1 MWRTI
6 RIKEEAYNIIKKI
19 AKEEGKSMCEV
30 LSEIVTKQGGNNIKE
45 GEIGLEAK
53 AALSVL
59 IAELDLIL
67 RDTRIPAER
76 KVEKIEALLYTWIVA
91 NKLPVWEVRREN
103 GFVMIEVSENVGEV
117 ADNAQREVSDN
128 YREQDRRRN

>member
-45 GEIGLEAK
+45 GEMGLEAK
-53 AALSVL
+53 AALTVL
-59 IAELDLIL
+59 IAELDSIL

-76 KVEKIEALLYTWIVA
+76 KVEKIKALLYTWIVA
-91 NKLPVWEVRREN
+91 NKLPVWDVRHEN
-103 GFVMIEVSENVGEV
+103 GFAMIEVKGDESG
-117 ADNAQREVSDN
+117 
-128 YREQDRRRN
+128 RN

>member
-1 MWRTI
+1 MWKTVRI
-6 RIKEEAYNIIKKI
+6 RQKEYELVKVMAEKQK
-19 AKEEGKSMCEV
+19 KSMCEV
-30 LSEIVTKQGGNNIKE
+30 VSEAVSEYVKNMAAGV
-45 GEIGLEAK
+45 LR

-59 IAELDLIL
+59 IAELDDIL
-67 RDTRIPAER
+67 RNPTFSAER

-103 GFVMIEVSENVGEV
+103 GFVMMEVSGNVEEV
-117 ADNAQREVSDN
+117 TDNAQREVSDN

>member
-19 AKEEGKSMCEV
+19 AKEEKKSMCEV
-30 LSEIVTKQGGNNIKE
+30 LSEIVAEREKNNIKE

-59 IAELDLIL
+59 IAELDLNL
-67 RDTRIPAER
+67 RETRIPAER

-103 GFVMIEVSENVGEV
+103 GFVMVDVEDDEHSQNP
-117 ADNAQREVSDN
+117 
-128 YREQDRRRN
+128 

>member
-91 NKLPVWEVRREN
+91 NKLPVW
-103 GFVMIEVSENVGEV
+103 GG
-117 ADNAQREVSDN
+117 AP
-128 YREQDRRRN
+128 

>member
-128 YREQDRRRN
+128 YREQDRRRD